1 MCCHPLIIF
10 MGNGESKL
18 MRIKTKKY
26 HPVVM
31 IETAFKFAI
40 STPDR
45 DARLVIVDTFKGQC
59 NSEVVHTLRNWNSI
73 IGFVPGGC
81 MGLIQPLDIA
91 INAPLKNNLCTIIN
105 IAVEKDLDHWYNT
118 AEFKKDAVVSISKD
132 HEIKISDLGEI
143 AEEIGDWREGGLY
156 CNLKNVENIE
166 TKHAKMVKVDRVYI
180 LSEYLEVRVDIT
192 SENTAPNET

>member
-118 AEFKKDAVVSISKD
+118 AEFKKDAVACEKFCMENSQLIVHSSEYTGLTLPPDSSKD

-156 CNLKNVENIE
+156 CNLSKG
-166 TKHAKMVKVDRVYI
+166 
-180 LSEYLEVRVDIT
+180 
-192 SENTAPNET
+192 